1 MKILIVDDSAFMRK
15 VISDLT
21 QKISFIQTVEIARNG
36 QKAVEA
42 VKDDPEIDLI
52 LMDIEMPVMD
62 GLTALKEIKKLRNVP
77 VIMLSSL
84 SNQDVTI
91 EALDAGA
98 ADFIEKPVNLF
109 SIKQEWI
116 TDFKNKI
123 LMVKN
128 KSQQTLNSVD
138 QSLEATDLTTV
149 PGQLPTFVHAMVI
162 GASTGGPR
170 TLLRIIRQLPAE
182 IKMPIFIVQHMPKG
196 FTASFAKRL
205 NQETTSQIV
214 EAQDGMRIE
223 RQVYLCPGDY
233 HMTLENGQIKLNQQ
247 PKLHGT
253 RPAVDYLFSSAA
265 KMYRRNL
272 VAVLLTGMGSDGAK
286 GMADIHQLGGYTIA
300 EDEASCVVFGMP
312 RSAIELGVVNE
323 ILDLS
328 AIEQKINQIVG

>member
-128 KSQQTLNSVD
+128 KSQQTLNPVD
-138 QSLEATDLTTV
+138 QSLGVTDLTTV